1 MTLAQ
6 AMSELA
12 AKGSEATKRTFLR
25 HGAKEPFFGVKI
37 ADLKLIHKKLQGE
50 QALALQLYATGNGDA
65 QYLAGMIADG
75 AQMTR
80 AQLQRWADTAAWD
93 MISGTTVSWVASE
106 HPDGFALAS
115 KWIDSPKEHVARAGW
130 TTLSALAATVPD
142 ERLPVKEF
150 SALLDRVARTLA
162 AAPDGTRYSMNSFVI
177 ACGTY
182 IAPLGDQ
189 AIATARKI
197 GRVEIDM
204 GDTACQVP
212 DAESYILKSRRGAPV
227 APKRKTRR
235 C

>member
-1 MTLAQ
+1 
-6 AMSELA
+6 
-12 AKGSEATKRTFLR
+12 
-25 HGAKEPFFGVKI
+25 
-37 ADLKLIHKKLQGE
+37 
-50 QALALQLYATGNGDA
+50 
-65 QYLAGMIADG
+65 
-75 AQMTR
+75 
-80 AQLQRWADTAAWD
+80 

-115 KWIDSPKEHVARAGW
+115 KWIDSPQEHVARAGW

-212 DAESYILKSRRGAPV
+212 DAESYILKSRRGALV
-227 APKRKTRR
+227 APKRKTLR

>member
-1 MTLAQ
+1 
-6 AMSELA
+6 
-12 AKGSEATKRTFLR
+12 
-25 HGAKEPFFGVKI
+25 
-37 ADLKLIHKKLQGE
+37 
-50 QALALQLYATGNGDA
+50 
-65 QYLAGMIADG
+65 
-75 AQMTR
+75 
-80 AQLQRWADTAAWD
+80 
-93 MISGTTVSWVASE
+93 
-106 HPDGFALAS
+106 
-115 KWIDSPKEHVARAGW
+115 
-130 TTLSALAATVPD
+130 
-142 ERLPVKEF
+142 
-150 SALLDRVARTLA
+150 LA

-227 APKRKTRR
+227 APKRKTLR